1 MDGYSIPTPE
11 QAQLLMGIHPLQ
23 LAANV
28 ATQQPA
34 TGAPTQAQPALPSE
48 GQGMPQSVSPDNPS
62 GADAVGT
69 RQSDPPPRLIS
80 PPPVNEP
87 RGISVA
93 PPLDQGPAQFGSRR
107 PIVTVKTGGPSR
119 ISRTQPESGP
129 PAPEPGPNLA
139 ASATAPNV
147 SALASAGATGRASI
161 PLTPDQAR
169 TRADLARLDQLRAAP
184 PGVVNFQQRHR
195 IFGPLVRGLEIA
207 GSVAAPGVLAQI
219 PGTTLNKYANE
230 ARQANRVSEDLN
242 IEQEKQQLADRDEMA
257 AVHRQ
262 AEEEKNAHQDQLT
275 KLRQEAEARQEDIR
289 NITYNPQAQQFERA
303 GKVYVPR
310 NLEEATQLEIQN
322 GVTRFDDKGN
332 IAQAGPSTR
341 MWQRER
347 RNQPA
352 PAHVQ
357 RTPQSQGGALQLSAG
372 QQRMINALAPGM
384 LSALARAEG
393 QKLKWMQIGGA
404 GSKQVKNIEAQ
415 IASIHE
421 KLDPILHQVMQ
432 GKGVLQPARP
442 KKSFP

>member
-28 ATQQPA
+28 AAQQPA
-34 TGAPTQAQPALPSE
+34 AGAPTQVQPALPSE
-48 GQGMPQSVSPDNPS
+48 EQGTPQSVSPGNSS
-62 GADAVGT
+62 GVDAVGAQ
-69 RQSDPPPRLIS
+69 RSDPPPRLIS

-87 RGISVA
+87 RGLSLA
-93 PPLDQGPAQFGSRR
+93 SSLNQDEAGGR

-147 SALASAGATGRASI
+147 STLASAGATGRASI

-169 TRADLARLDQLRAAP
+169 TQADLTRLDQLRAAP

-230 ARQANRVSEDLN
+230 ARQANRVAEDLN
-242 IEQEKQQLADRDEMA
+242 IEQQNQQLADRDEMA

-262 AEEEKNAHQDQLT
+262 AEAEKTAHQDQLT
-275 KLRQEAEARQEDIR
+275 KLRQEMEARQEDIR
-289 NITYNPQAQQFERA
+289 NITYNPQTQQFERD

-322 GVTRFDDKGN
+322 GITG
-332 IAQAGPSTR
+332 STAKATLR
-341 MWQRER
+341 K
-347 RNQPA
+347 PA
-352 PAHVQ
+352 PAPECGSGNGEISLH
-357 RTPQSQGGALQLSAG
+357 R
-372 QQRMINALAPGM
+372 RMF
-384 LSALARAEG
+384 SVSRKARAE
-393 QKLKWMQIGGA
+393 LC
-404 GSKQVKNIEAQ
+404 S
-415 IASIHE
+415 
-421 KLDPILHQVMQ
+421 
-432 GKGVLQPARP
+432 
-442 KKSFP
+442 